1 MSYQDLPNANTTPQP
16 ATLPKDNTATNT
28 DRHLC
33 IQTNSG
39 LRCGTTHP
47 KRQYAVKHCLSL
59 TAASDTWLPL
69 PFELAPRYRS
79 TDLLR
84 RGWTRA
90 LMDGLLGQQD
100 AYGNASEEHHQN
112 PLLYDADR
120 VHQAECWPQF
130 QHQIPNTAARAKK
143 KAPTRK
149 TPTLD
154 LAASIP
160 LEVPQMVPEDLREQ
174 ATRRIVWRQAQTLA
188 MRYHE
193 DPDNPSR
200 ETVRDADYAIRHE
213 PGNDFT
219 EDHTTWDAE
228 YLIEQTFDQAVAG
241 QTSTLTSG
249 LHRATIKHRIALA
262 VAEDYPNIA
271 DECLTLAAT
280 YACRIAGYQRQKEE
294 NRRESESQ
302 PPLRYN
308 VTNLI
313 WRTAAQIRRAKTAA
327 KPRQT
332 DRHAKRTKAA

>member
-1 MSYQDLPNANTTPQP
+1 MSDQDLPNAQTTPQP
-16 ATLPKDNTATNT
+16 LTLPKDNTATRT
-28 DRHLC
+28 ERHLC
-33 IQTNSG
+33 IHTDSG

-47 KRQYAVKHCLSL
+47 KRQHAVKHCLSL
-59 TAASDTWLPL
+59 TTASGTWLPL

-79 TDLLR
+79 SDLLR

-90 LMDGLLGQQD
+90 LIGGLLGQQD
-100 AYGNASEEHHQN
+100 AYGVASEEHHQN
-112 PLLYDADR
+112 PLLYDANR
-120 VHQAECWPQF
+120 VHQAECWPEF
-130 QHQIPNTAARAKK
+130 QHRITSTAARANK
-143 KAPTRK
+143 R
-149 TPTLD
+149 TPARETPALD

-160 LEVPQMVPEDLREQ
+160 LEVPHLLPEHLREQ
-174 ATRRIVWRQAQTLA
+174 AIRRVVWRQAQTLA

-219 EDHTTWDAE
+219 DEHTTWDAE

-241 QTSTLTSG
+241 RTSTLTSG

-262 VAEDYPNIA
+262 VPEAYPNLA
-271 DECLTLAAT
+271 NECLTLAAT
-280 YACRIAGYQRQKEE
+280 YVCRIAGYQRQKEE
-294 NRRESESQ
+294 NRREKDSQ

-327 KPRQT
+327 KPQQT